1 MTDSTTSAEVAGSLP
16 APAKKSALRV
26 WGPRVAL
33 MIAGIAVGY
42 LIFTQVI
49 QRLGSF
55 EEGVQAALGVPAI
68 WFAAI
73 VVAAVFSIA
82 VYPLT
87 APAAIPGLKYKVAFI
102 DRQGGLLISSGI
114 PFGGGPLA
122 VGVQY
127 AMLDTYRVPQRRAA
141 AAVAADALW
150 TYMMT
155 FGTPAIAL
163 LLLFALERRTV
174 GSTFEYIA
182 IIAAVI
188 FAISVVVIF
197 IAVRSESGAERIG
210 ALAARPIRALFRL
223 IKRTPPDVVT
233 SIVGFHETASDM
245 VRTRWKQITVTNLLA
260 QLSPMLVILAAMA
273 GLGAFDGDVTFL
285 EVLVAFSVA
294 MLLASVPLA
303 PGGLGTVDAALIY
316 LLVLFGV
323 SSAQATAVDIIWR
336 AFMYFPQMVVGIVAL
351 IWWVIDKAAIR
362 KRLATGTT
370 PSSPNLTVSE

>member
-1 MTDSTTSAEVAGSLP
+1 MSES
-16 APAKKSALRV
+16 KSALRV

-33 MIAGIAVGY
+33 MVAGIAIGY

-55 EEGVQAALGVPAI
+55 EEGVQAALGVPGL

-73 VVAAVFSIA
+73 VAAAVFSIA

-87 APAAIPGLKYKVAFI
+87 APAAIPRLSYKTAFI

-127 AMLDTYRVPQRRAA
+127 AMLDTYGVPQRRAA
-141 AAVAADALW
+141 AAVAADAVW

-163 LLLFALERRTV
+163 LLLFGIERRTV
-174 GSTFEYIA
+174 GGTFEWIA
-182 IIAAVI
+182 VIAAII

-197 IAVRSESGAERIG
+197 IAVRSETGAERIG
-210 ALAARPIRALFRL
+210 TLAARPIRAVFRL

-245 VRTRWKQITVTNLLA
+245 IRTRWKQITLTNLLA
-260 QLSPMLVILAAMA
+260 QLSPMLVIMAAMA

-285 EVLVAFSVA
+285 EILVAFSVA

-303 PGGLGTVDAALIY
+303 PGGLGTVDAALIF
-316 LLVLFGV
+316 LLVQFGA

-336 AFMYFPQMVVGIVAL
+336 AFLYFPQMIVGIVAL
-351 IWWVIDKAAIR
+351 VWWVIDKSAKR
-362 KRLATGTT
+362 KRLATGSP
-370 PSSPNLTVSE
+370 PSSGTTLTVSE